1 MCSMAGCDRLHL
13 VGAHAAGTPWKGDE
27 GVGRWVERMSPFIW
41 GAACVLMALQI
52 ALTFFLIDPGGIEWI
67 RYLGYAIW
75 AAACVFGWLPMYTLR
90 KRGGVR
96 HPQYLGFI
104 LLSLA
109 LILIAQD
116 WMVTVIGVLAM
127 AFSYLITVNADC
139 VNLEKFGDDYRRY
152 MEAVP
157 RTNFLLGI
165 IRQSGR
171 EKEDDS

>member
-1 MCSMAGCDRLHL
+1 M
-13 VGAHAAGTPWKGDE
+13 
-27 GVGRWVERMSPFIW
+27 GRWVERMSPFIW

-75 AAACVFGWLPMYTLR
+75 AAACVFGWLPVYTLR
-90 KRGGVR
+90 KRGGVPQGRGYTHTTVVVDSGIYAVVR

-109 LILIAQD
+109 LILIAQG

-165 IRQSGR
+165 IRQGGQ